1 MGYTLIATRLISL
14 IKKILSKKGIQSTR
28 VFADVRKKL
37 IFYGR
42 VYVES
47 SLLSIHLWINVN

>member
-1 MGYTLIATRLISL
+1 MGYTLIARRIISL
-14 IKKILSKKGIQSTR
+14 IKKTLSKKGIQSTR

-42 VYVES
+42 VYAWRG
-47 SLLSIHLWINVN
+47 LLSIHLWINVN